1 MFSQSYTS
9 YPYIHVRKISDMIP
23 SGSLYHASN
32 SHDRNMAQW
41 FGKFPRITFLECVL
55 WIHLRWLLTQ
65 LHTTKLVDIQ
75 ILIYLYWCSV
85 WQVFSQCGTGRILVF
100 IRISGFKSALD
111 LEFLKICPMPKNASY
126 SSKHKFFCRCN
137 SYWNLREIHAFLNSR
152 YENAIT
158 LVVFDK

>member
-1 MFSQSYTS
+1 MFSQSYIS
-9 YPYIHVRKISDMIP
+9 YHYIHVRKSSDMLP

-32 SHDRNMAQW
+32 RHDWNMAQW
-41 FGKFPRITFLECVL
+41 FVKFPRITFLECVL
-55 WIHLRWLLTQ
+55 LMHLRWLLTQ

-100 IRISGFKSALD
+100 IRIPGFKSVLD
-111 LEFLKICPMPKNASY
+111 LKFLKIRPMTENASY

-137 SYWNLREIHAFLNSR
+137 SYWNLREIHAFLNSW
-152 YENAIT
+152 YNNAIT